1 MYLHSAL
8 NYTNKY
14 IKNVVLF
21 ISNLG
26 AERKKYNLEI
36 SKLKLVILAKMPKSN
51 PQSLRY
57 TPSPYGLTLT
67 KLFIIQ

>member
-14 IKNVVLF
+14 FKNVVLF

-26 AERKKYNLEI
+26 AERKKYNLE
-36 SKLKLVILAKMPKSN
+36 KLKLVILAKMPKSN

-57 TPSPYGLTLT
+57 TPAPYGLTLT